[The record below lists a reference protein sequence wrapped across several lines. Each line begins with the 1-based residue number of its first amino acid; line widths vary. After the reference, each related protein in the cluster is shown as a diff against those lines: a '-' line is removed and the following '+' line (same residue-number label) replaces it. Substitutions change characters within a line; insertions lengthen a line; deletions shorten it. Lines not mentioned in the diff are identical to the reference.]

1 MSSAHNAH
9 SESGL
14 WSNLRRKDGC
24 VVAFIVCGLIA
35 SSSGL
40 VLQMA
45 GHDANIDGRSVIAAM
60 PLNPATLLS
69 TVVSPG
75 SPATSSPDSRQGS
88 ASPSNSAQTT
98 PLNAIPTA
106 VTATRQA
113 TTELSQQPVAA
124 SHSPQT
130 APLNAIPTA
139 ATGSTREATTGLPQ
153 QPVAASNS
161 PQTAPFNET
170 SPAVTAP
177 AVTASTGEETTGL
190 PQWPAAASNDSQKP
204 VRHSNQRS
212 HGRYDAAAWGRYAPS
227 WESTSKTAQGAW
239 ARPSVIELDCVE
251 NATLR
256 TSFAPPLF
264 R

>member
-1 MSSAHNAH
+1 MSSTHNAH

-35 SSSGL
+35 SLSGL

-75 SPATSSPDSRQGS
+75 SPATSAPDSRQGTP
-88 ASPSNSAQTT
+88 SPSNSAQIA

-113 TTELSQQPVAA
+113 TTEPSQQPMAA

-130 APLNAIPTA
+130 PPLNAIPTA
-139 ATGSTREATTGLPQ
+139 VTGSAREATTGLPQ

-170 SPAVTAP
+170 PP
-177 AVTASTGEETTGL
+177 AVTASTREETTGL
-190 PQWPAAASNDSQKP
+190 PQWPAAASNDSQKA
-204 VRHSNQRS
+204 VRHPNQRN
-212 HGRYDAAAWGRYAPS
+212 HGRYDAAARGRYAPS
-227 WESTSKTAQGAW
+227 W
-239 ARPSVIELDCVE
+239 
-251 NATLR
+251 
-256 TSFAPPLF
+256 
-264 R
+264 

>member
-1 MSSAHNAH
+1 MSSAHNVRP
-9 SESGL
+9 ESGP
-14 WSNLRRKDGC
+14 WSNLHRKDGR

-45 GHDANIDGRSVIAAM
+45 GHDANIDAKSVIAAV

-75 SPATSSPDSRQGS
+75 SPATSAPDSRQGS
-88 ASPSNSAQTT
+88 ASPSNSAQIA
-98 PLNAIPTA
+98 PRNAIPTA

-113 TTELSQQPVAA
+113 TTELPQQPVAA

-130 APLNAIPTA
+130 PPLNAIPTA
-139 ATGSTREATTGLPQ
+139 VTGSTREATTGLPQ

-161 PQTAPFNET
+161 PQTAPVNET
-170 SPAVTAP
+170 PP
-177 AVTASTGEETTGL
+177 AVTASTREETTGL

-204 VRHSNQRS
+204 VRHSNQRN

-227 WESTSKTAQGAW
+227 W
-239 ARPSVIELDCVE
+239 
-251 NATLR
+251 
-256 TSFAPPLF
+256 
-264 R
+264 